1 MISWQYNRVGGD
13 GIRAAGCAVVGDA
26 RAGLRARMGHALNKG
41 LRHRRD
47 ARPFGDRSLP
57 RDARFPRALR
67 SRQVP
72 RLLEGVRA

>member
-1 MISWQYNRVGGD
+1 MGGD
-13 GIRAAGCAVVGDA
+13 GIRAAGCAFVGDA
-26 RAGLRARMGHALNKG
+26 RSWLRARMGLSLPEG
-41 LRHRRD
+41 LRHRRF
-47 ARPFGDRSLP
+47 ARPSGDRSLS